1 MLADD
6 PGGRKGRPGW
16 GVVRG
21 ERCRRED
28 EALHVRNRM
37 NFTQDADTHHLG
49 VGTEAYCSVVLGL
62 SLL

>member
-16 GVVRG
+16 GGVRG

-28 EALHVRNRM
+28 EALHLLGSDEAN
-37 NFTQDADTHHLG
+37 NQDVATGD
-49 VGTEAYCSVVLGL
+49 VE
-62 SLL
+62 